1 MSDPAKYRSKEE
13 VAEMR
18 EQHDPISNL
27 SKVIVDAGHK
37 TEGELKEL
45 DKEVRAIVAEAAEFA
60 QESPEPDPSELFTD
74 VLVNA

>member
-1 MSDPAKYRSKEE
+1 
-13 VAEMR
+13 MR

-37 TEGELKEL
+37 TEDELKEL

-60 QESPEPDPSELFTD
+60 KKARNRIRRTFTD
-74 VLVNA
+74 VLMGA